1 MLKPQFVMGNC
12 CFSNH
17 HWRVIAYR
25 IQRGQGISEK
35 KLYKPAHIYQLQNTR
50 PTIDIRNEY
59 VRYDILYSLNIWKTG
74 NDGFCY
80 LVTTSMLPGWSFNR
94 LVITCGDTRICHL
107 AIIGIRRS
115 HDRVIFIMEI
125 SIPGNTVFILRREP
139 DFWVD
144 SSDLTR
150 KYKVFSISHNNYCF
164 VTFRATSPLQWG

>member
-59 VRYDILYSLNIWKTG
+59 MRYDILYSLNIWKTG

-94 LVITCGDTRICHL
+94 LVITCCHYRDKTISWPCHL
-107 AIIGIRRS
+107 YNGNL
-115 HDRVIFIMEI
+115 HTW
-125 SIPGNTVFILRREP
+125 NTVFILRREP
-139 DFWVD
+139 DLWVD